1 MICAA
6 TGTLSIT
13 VEAADWDTRAA
24 AAGISRTLVQDIEA
38 SSAASTEDIVNAPSP
53 MQQQQQQ
60 PRGVQRIASG
70 RSAWGSQ
77 AADNS
82 NSDGSTTG
90 PQTVSPTSSEPPA
103 ATAAAAR
110 TSSDND
116 QPASSQ
122 ANTAASVRAGMLN
135 GTDSSSLLIGSPG
148 RLPSGRQLLHQV
160 REPPTGPDGPQ
171 AVAHLDVVVKAFDTP
186 RALDVFFVLLMG
198 PYCLVSSTSHST
210 NHHHWGWHLNAP
222 VTEPAEMLTLALF
235 AREDQAG
242 GKKKVG
248 ASMLTMFSGSNKLVG
263 KLRVRLSTLPA
274 NSPLNIT
281 MPLQGERQNLRAGH
295 PAAAAAHLYFHLR
308 VPKLLRSY
316 LLSYVTF
323 SACSSSLYLLASSS
337 SSPESSLEALA
348 SEVQA
353 TTARWLEQQAPHLPC
368 KVFRKVQDDG
378 RFEFSLSRTR
388 ANWRRLTMLR
398 EASAPAAAAFNHLCS
413 WENVWHSSACYCVIL
428 LFGMYPSKVCWCQHR
443 NKTIC
448 WLPAVLESEATN
460 AHCKHVYAG
469 CEYG

>member
-1 MICAA
+1 
-6 TGTLSIT
+6 
-13 VEAADWDTRAA
+13 
-24 AAGISRTLVQDIEA
+24 
-38 SSAASTEDIVNAPSP
+38 

-281 MPLQGERQNLRAGH
+281 MPLQGG
-295 PAAAAAHLYFHLR
+295 
-308 VPKLLRSY
+308 
-316 LLSYVTF
+316 
-323 SACSSSLYLLASSS
+323 
-337 SSPESSLEALA
+337 
-348 SEVQA
+348 
-353 TTARWLEQQAPHLPC
+353 
-368 KVFRKVQDDG
+368 
-378 RFEFSLSRTR
+378 
-388 ANWRRLTMLR
+388 
-398 EASAPAAAAFNHLCS
+398 
-413 WENVWHSSACYCVIL
+413 
-428 LFGMYPSKVCWCQHR
+428 
-443 NKTIC
+443 
-448 WLPAVLESEATN
+448 
-460 AHCKHVYAG
+460 
-469 CEYG
+469 